1 ARGFLQHFIRT
12 MRDRAAGVGRI
23 ATQQQGADW
32 PAAGAEKSEP
42 DRNGGTTPKSP
53 SLLVPWLFSSVQL
66 EAKKRQPIALLS
78 LCVLRGSCRDCCCS
92 PPLMAS
98 LLLPPRLTCSL
109 PLYHRIRGQIHYM
122 TSILGKNMTTS
133 TLRLHN
139 GNVSFASRTSQDA
152 VDGSTDE
159 SDGES
164 STKKKRGPIRGRKKT
179 TTETS
184 ESEREEKQ
192 INSEQTTPEVKKRGR
207 KKAATT
213 ANSEEEKDKA
223 KEPKKRGRRKLKTL
237 EESSDNDEEHQS
249 KDLMPSNER
258 EDQTKIQ
265 NLANVLESKIES
277 ALHEDIGEV
286 DSLMP
291 LVCCFGPAKYSFIP
305 SGRPA
310 NRLID
315 HEIHDRMKDMFWSP
329 DKFVRAPGGPSS
341 NVALALAATGGR
353 VAFMGKLGD
362 DEYGQSLLYHLN
374 INGVQTRAV
383 CMDHSSPT
391 AISFM
396 KVTKKGSLKT
406 NCVKP
411 CAEDCFL
418 QSDINPAVL
427 KEFMILKKVLSYQCE
442 HLLRGFSSHLLRKC
456 QGAKMFYYNSS
467 ALLEPTTQS
476 SLLKAIDVSKKFGGI
491 IFFDL
496 NLPLPLWSSCKETKS
511 LIKEAWE
518 AANIIEVTKQELE
531 FLCGVK
537 PSEKFDTNDN
547 DSSKFTHYSPEVIMK
562 LWHDNLKVL
571 FVTNG
576 TSKIHYYT
584 EKLNGWVRG
593 TEDAP
598 ITPFTSEMS
607 QSGDAIVAALMRM
620 LAINPH
626 LATDKIYLHKAA
638 KYAIKCGVIDQWVL
652 ARERGFLPKE
662 RADPASEQYGV
673 RSITEKEY
681 RTLPDAMQSENSSAS
696 ELAYV
701 E

>member
-1 ARGFLQHFIRT
+1 
-12 MRDRAAGVGRI
+12 
-23 ATQQQGADW
+23 
-32 PAAGAEKSEP
+32 
-42 DRNGGTTPKSP
+42 
-53 SLLVPWLFSSVQL
+53 
-66 EAKKRQPIALLS
+66 
-78 LCVLRGSCRDCCCS
+78 
-92 PPLMAS
+92 MAS
-98 LLLPPRLTCSL
+98 LLLPPQLTCSL
-109 PLYHRIRGQIHYM
+109 PPYRRIRGQIHYK
-122 TSILGKNMTTS
+122 TNILVKNMAKPTVWLLNRTVCAA
-133 TLRLHN
+133 L
-139 GNVSFASRTSQDA
+139 RTSQDA
-152 VDGSTDE
+152 VEGSSDE
-159 SDGES
+159 DNDGET
-164 STKKKRGPIRGRKKT
+164 STKKKRAPRRGRKKAT
-179 TTETS
+179 TDKLED
-184 ESEREEKQ
+184 EGEKSQ
-192 INSEQTTPEVKKRGR
+192 INSEQASPEETNKVTRRGR

-213 ANSEEEKDKA
+213 ASSEEGMDKA
-223 KEPKKRGRRKLKTL
+223 KEPKKRGRRKVKTT
-237 EESSDNDEEHQS
+237 EESSDNEGDDRG
-249 KDLMPSNER
+249 KDLIPSNER
-258 EDQTKIQ
+258 DQTVMD
-265 NLANVLESKIES
+265 NLANVLESKIEL

-286 DSLMP
+286 NSLMP

-315 HEIHDRMKDMFWSP
+315 HEIHDRMKDMFWCP

-341 NVALALAATGGR
+341 NVALALAAIGGR

-374 INGVQTRAV
+374 VNGVQTRAV
-383 CMDHSSPT
+383 CIDPSAPT
-391 AISFM
+391 AVSLM
-396 KVTKKGSLKT
+396 KVTSKGSLKT

-411 CAEDCFL
+411 CAEDYFL
-418 QSDINPAVL
+418 QSDINPSVL
-427 KEFMILKKVLSYQCE
+427 KE
-442 HLLRGFSSHLLRKC
+442 
-456 QGAKMFYYNSS
+456 AKMFYYNSS
-467 ALLEPTTQS
+467 ALLESTTQS
-476 SLLKAIDVSKKFGGI
+476 SLLKAIEVSKKFGGM

-496 NLPLPLWSSCKETKS
+496 NLPLPLWSSSKETKL

-518 AANIIEVTKQELE
+518 AADIIEVTKQELE
-531 FLCGVK
+531 FLCGIK

-547 DSSKFTHYSPEVIMK
+547 DKSKFTHYSPEVIMK

-584 EKLNGWVRG
+584 EKHNGWVRG

-626 LATDKIYLHKAA
+626 LVTDKVYLHRAV

-662 RADPASEQYGV
+662 RADPTSEQYEV
-673 RSITEKEY
+673 RSITEREY
-681 RTLPDAMQSENSSAS
+681 RTLPDALQSENSSTS

>member
-1 ARGFLQHFIRT
+1 
-12 MRDRAAGVGRI
+12 
-23 ATQQQGADW
+23 
-32 PAAGAEKSEP
+32 
-42 DRNGGTTPKSP
+42 
-53 SLLVPWLFSSVQL
+53 
-66 EAKKRQPIALLS
+66 
-78 LCVLRGSCRDCCCS
+78 
-92 PPLMAS
+92 MAS
-98 LLLPPRLTCSL
+98 LLLPPQLTYSL
-109 PLYHRIRGQIHYM
+109 PPFHRIRGQIHYKAN
-122 TSILGKNMTTS
+122 ILGKNMAKPKV
-133 TLRLHN
+133 RLLN
-139 GNVSFASRTSQDA
+139 QTVYASSRTSQDA
-152 VDGSTDE
+152 MEGSSDE
-159 SDGES
+159 DNDGET
-164 STKKKRGPIRGRKKT
+164 STKKKRAPGRGRKKA
-179 TTETS
+179 TTEKLEGEGE
-184 ESEREEKQ
+184 ESQ
-192 INSEQTTPEVKKRGR
+192 INSEQPSPEETNKVKRRGR

-213 ANSEEEKDKA
+213 ASSEEGMDKA
-223 KEPKKRGRRKLKTL
+223 KEPKKRGRRKVKTT
-237 EESSDNDEEHQS
+237 EKSSNNEGDDRG
-249 KDLMPSNER
+249 KDLIPSNES
-258 EDQTKIQ
+258 DQTVME
-265 NLANVLESKIES
+265 NLANVLESKIEL
-277 ALHEDIGEV
+277 ALHEDIGDV

-291 LVCCFGPAKYSFIP
+291 LVCCFGPVKYSFIP

-341 NVALALAATGGR
+341 NVALSLAAIGGR

-362 DEYGQSLLYHLN
+362 DEYGQSLLYYLN
-374 INGVQTRAV
+374 VNGVQTRAV
-383 CMDHSSPT
+383 CMDPSAPT
-391 AISFM
+391 VVSLM
-396 KVTKKGSLKT
+396 KVTSKGSLKT

-418 QSDINPAVL
+418 QSDINPSVL
-427 KEFMILKKVLSYQCE
+427 KE
-442 HLLRGFSSHLLRKC
+442 
-456 QGAKMFYYNSS
+456 AKMFYYNSS

-476 SLLKAIDVSKKFGGI
+476 SLLKAIEVSKKFGGI

-496 NLPLPLWSSCKETKS
+496 NLPLPLWSSSKETKS
-511 LIKEAWE
+511 FIKEAWE
-518 AANIIEVTKQELE
+518 AADIIEVTKQELE
-531 FLCGVK
+531 FLCGIK

-547 DSSKFTHYSPEVIMK
+547 DKSKFTHYNPEVIMK

-584 EKLNGWVRG
+584 EKHNGWVRG

-626 LATDKIYLHKAA
+626 LVTDKAYLHRAV

-662 RADPASEQYGV
+662 RADPTSEQYEV
-673 RSITEKEY
+673 RSITEREY
-681 RTLPDAMQSENSSAS
+681 RTLPDALQSENSSTS

>member
-1 ARGFLQHFIRT
+1 
-12 MRDRAAGVGRI
+12 
-23 ATQQQGADW
+23 
-32 PAAGAEKSEP
+32 
-42 DRNGGTTPKSP
+42 
-53 SLLVPWLFSSVQL
+53 
-66 EAKKRQPIALLS
+66 
-78 LCVLRGSCRDCCCS
+78 
-92 PPLMAS
+92 MAS
-98 LLLPPRLTCSL
+98 LLLPPQLTCSL
-109 PLYHRIRGQIHYM
+109 PPYYRIRGQIHYK
-122 TSILGKNMTTS
+122 TNILGKNMAKPTV
-133 TLRLHN
+133 RLLN
-139 GNVSFASRTSQDA
+139 RTVCAASRTSQDA
-152 VDGSTDE
+152 VEGSSDE
-159 SDGES
+159 DNDGET
-164 STKKKRGPIRGRKKT
+164 STKTKRAPRRGRKKA
-179 TTETS
+179 TTEKL
-184 ESEREEKQ
+184 EGEGEKSQ
-192 INSEQTTPEVKKRGR
+192 INSEQASPEETNKVKRRRR

-213 ANSEEEKDKA
+213 ASSEEGMDKA
-223 KEPKKRGRRKLKTL
+223 KEPKKRGRRKVKTT
-237 EESSDNDEEHQS
+237 EESSDNEGDDRG
-249 KDLMPSNER
+249 KDLIPSNER
-258 EDQTKIQ
+258 DQTVMD
-265 NLANVLESKIES
+265 NLANVLESKIEL

-286 DSLMP
+286 NSLMP

-341 NVALALAATGGR
+341 NVALALAAIGGR

-374 INGVQTRAV
+374 VNGVQTRAV
-383 CMDHSSPT
+383 CMDPSAPT
-391 AISFM
+391 AMSLM
-396 KVTKKGSLKT
+396 KVTSKGSLKT

-418 QSDINPAVL
+418 QSDINPSVL
-427 KEFMILKKVLSYQCE
+427 KE
-442 HLLRGFSSHLLRKC
+442 
-456 QGAKMFYYNSS
+456 AKMFYYNSS

-476 SLLKAIDVSKKFGGI
+476 SLLKAIEVSKKFDGI

-496 NLPLPLWSSCKETKS
+496 NLPLPLWSSNKETKS

-518 AANIIEVTKQELE
+518 AADIIEVTKQELE
-531 FLCGVK
+531 FLCGIK

-547 DSSKFTHYSPEVIMK
+547 DKSKFTHYSPEVIMK

-584 EKLNGWVRG
+584 EKQNGWVRG

-626 LATDKIYLHKAA
+626 LITDKVYLHKAV

-662 RADPASEQYGV
+662 RADPTSEQYEV
-673 RSITEKEY
+673 RSITEREY
-681 RTLPDAMQSENSSAS
+681 RTLPDALQSENSSTS

>member
-1 ARGFLQHFIRT
+1 
-12 MRDRAAGVGRI
+12 
-23 ATQQQGADW
+23 
-32 PAAGAEKSEP
+32 
-42 DRNGGTTPKSP
+42 
-53 SLLVPWLFSSVQL
+53 
-66 EAKKRQPIALLS
+66 
-78 LCVLRGSCRDCCCS
+78 
-92 PPLMAS
+92 MAS
-98 LLLPPRLTCSL
+98 LLLPPQLTCSL
-109 PLYHRIRGQIHYM
+109 PPYYRIRGQIHYK
-122 TSILGKNMTTS
+122 TNILGKNMAKPTV
-133 TLRLHN
+133 RLLN
-139 GNVSFASRTSQDA
+139 RTVCAASRTSQDA
-152 VDGSTDE
+152 VEGSSDE
-159 SDGES
+159 DNDGET
-164 STKKKRGPIRGRKKT
+164 STKTKGAPRRGRKKA
-179 TTETS
+179 TTEKL
-184 ESEREEKQ
+184 EGEGEKSQ
-192 INSEQTTPEVKKRGR
+192 INSEQASPEETNKVKRRGR

-213 ANSEEEKDKA
+213 ASSEEGMDKA
-223 KEPKKRGRRKLKTL
+223 KEPKKRGRRKVKTT
-237 EESSDNDEEHQS
+237 EESSDNEGDDRG
-249 KDLMPSNER
+249 KDLIPSNER
-258 EDQTKIQ
+258 DQTVMD
-265 NLANVLESKIES
+265 NLANVLESKIEL

-286 DSLMP
+286 NSLMP

-341 NVALALAATGGR
+341 NVALALAAIGGR

-374 INGVQTRAV
+374 VNGVQTRAV
-383 CMDHSSPT
+383 CMDPSAPT
-391 AISFM
+391 AMSLM
-396 KVTKKGSLKT
+396 KVTSKGSLKT

-418 QSDINPAVL
+418 QSDINPSVL
-427 KEFMILKKVLSYQCE
+427 KE
-442 HLLRGFSSHLLRKC
+442 
-456 QGAKMFYYNSS
+456 AKMFYYNSS

-476 SLLKAIDVSKKFGGI
+476 SLLKAIEVSKKFGGI

-496 NLPLPLWSSCKETKS
+496 NLPLPLWSSNKETKS

-518 AANIIEVTKQELE
+518 AADIIEVTKQELE
-531 FLCGVK
+531 FLCGIK

-547 DSSKFTHYSPEVIMK
+547 DKSKFTHYSPEVIMK

-584 EKLNGWVRG
+584 EKQNGWVRG

-626 LATDKIYLHKAA
+626 LITDKVYLHKAV

-662 RADPASEQYGV
+662 RADPTSEQYEV
-673 RSITEKEY
+673 RSITEREY
-681 RTLPDAMQSENSSAS
+681 RTLPDALQSENSSTS